1 MRCAGQLQRS
11 ARLWETMSRITK
23 LFNLNDPG
31 WGRGNNNGNG
41 SEPPRRPQGGG
52 DGPPDL
58 DEVWRDFNNRIGA
71 LFGRKGGGATIV
83 PTTAAA

>member
-1 MRCAGQLQRS
+1 
-11 ARLWETMSRITK
+11 MSRITK

-31 WGRGNNNGNG
+31 WAVATITATAP
-41 SEPPRRPQGGG
+41 SRR
-52 DGPPDL
+52 DVHRAAATVPDL

-71 LFGRKGGGATIV
+71 LFGRKGGGATIA